1 MEQLMNDPVA
11 VSPSPEDIANQIAEK
26 RDTDVILYSG
36 RLEREIAHR
45 VTQDV
50 RKRKKR
56 KNVLFILVTLGGD
69 GGAAYRIARL
79 LQSNYENFTLF
90 ATGYCKSAG
99 TLLATGA
106 HQLVMSDHAE
116 LGPLDMQMSKRDE
129 LLETESSLTIMDT
142 LTTLQQ
148 KALSACEAF
157 FLALSLRSGGAIT
170 LRTATDIA
178 TAMTTGLFTPIYNQI
193 NPMALGEAGRAMR
206 VAESYGELLLAT
218 SDNVIPNALYRL
230 LEGYP
235 AHDFVI
241 DRLESERLFYNVREP
256 DKLENQ
262 LAECLGD
269 QAIFPNMDP
278 DMPSRLVFRFLSE
291 EISDDSTTNVVN
303 KGGDYANEL
312 GSDKAESETSKALGA
327 EGPYFG
333 EDGGGEE
340 LIPLGED
347 EAGSTS
353 SSV

>member
-1 MEQLMNDPVA
+1 MDNPAL
-11 VSPSPEDIANQIAEK
+11 VSPSAEDIANQIAAE
-26 RDTDVILYSG
+26 RDVDVIFHSG
-36 RLEREIAHR
+36 RLDREVAHR
-45 VTQDV
+45 ITQDV
-50 RKRKKR
+50 RKRNKR
-56 KNVLFILVTLGGD
+56 RNVLFILVTFGGD

-79 LQSNYENFTLF
+79 LQANYEEFTLY

-106 HQLVMSDHAE
+106 HRLVMSDHAE

-129 LLETESSLTIMDT
+129 LWELESSLTIMDT

-157 FLALSLRSGGAIT
+157 FITLSVKSNGTIT

-193 NPMALGEAGRAMR
+193 SPMALGEAGRAMR
-206 VAESYGELLLAT
+206 VAESYGELLMEAGG
-218 SDNVIPNALYRL
+218 NVLPNALHRL

-241 DRLESERLFYNVREP
+241 DRFESQRLFYDVREP
-256 DKLENQ
+256 DELESQ

-269 QAIFPNMDP
+269 RAIFPNMDP
-278 DMPSRLVFRFLSE
+278 DIPSRLIFGFLSD
-291 EISDDSTTNVVN
+291 EISDESTKNVEQY
-303 KGGDYANEL
+303 GGKYVDEPRSNEA
-312 GSDKAESETSKALGA
+312 KSEAGKALGS
-327 EGPYFG
+327 EGPYLG

-340 LIPLGED
+340 LISLGADEQ
-347 EAGSTS
+347 EAGYSND
-353 SSV
+353 